1 MASDPVSL
9 RGVVLQSREFK
20 DHDRII
26 SFLSSESGVID
37 ICVKGSSGGKGSKFS
52 AAAVPFI
59 VMDVVITATGS
70 FYYLKDFN
78 IVFSNSG
85 IMKSLEAMTC
95 AGHIGKVL
103 SSAYLDMTNAYKFY
117 ELAVYAFY
125 NLSEK
130 PDQFLLIYSAFNWR
144 VLYLMGLSIRYDNCN
159 NCKQALSGSAYL
171 SFTDGQIYC
180 ADCFEHSNKLY
191 NGDFFLLTHSAV
203 LALDHFISC
212 DIKQLFSVRLDESS
226 LHKLVLFTTRY
237 MNVQLESDH
246 DSLLRLLK
254 DLNVI

>member
-9 RGVVLQSREFK
+9 RGVVLHSREFK

-59 VMDVVITATGS
+59 VMDVVITSTGN

-85 IMKSLEAMTC
+85 IMNSLEAMTC
-95 AGHIGKVL
+95 AGHIGAVL
-103 SSAYLDMTNAYKFY
+103 TGAYIDRTNAYKFY
-117 ELAVYAFY
+117 ELAVYSFY

-130 PDQFLLIYSAFNWR
+130 NDQFLLIYSAFNWR
-144 VLYLMGLSIRYDNCN
+144 AMYLMGLSIRYENCN
-159 NCKQALSGSAYL
+159 KCKDTLSGSAYL

-180 ADCFEHSNKLY
+180 ADCFEHSSEFY
-191 NGDFFLLTHSAV
+191 NINFFLLTHAGV
-203 LALDHFISC
+203 LALDHFLSC
-212 DIKQLFSVRLDESS
+212 DIRQLFSVRLDESS

-237 MNVQLESDH
+237 LNVQLESSH

-254 DLNVI
+254 DLNAI